1 MYVPKRKIKYCNMK
15 SNGILEVLEGLFLSH
30 PNGNEVG
37 FGLHKSV
44 SFTVQG
50 STEK

>member
-1 MYVPKRKIKYCNMK
+1 MYQRKIKYCNMK
-15 SNGILEVLEGLFLSH
+15 SNGILEVLKGLFLTY

-44 SFTVQG
+44 SFTAQG